1 MAIKIGRGET
11 FNNVRTDL
19 SLPVFSHTQV
29 CYILHD
35 QRERNGNAEEKIM
48 NFLKD
53 DDISF

>member
-11 FNNVRTDL
+11 FNNAGTDL
-19 SLPVFSHTQV
+19 SLPVFSHIQV
-29 CYILHD
+29 CYILYD
-35 QRERNGNAEEKIM
+35 QRERNGNAEEKFM